1 MKKNTKWHIIF
12 WTCYFF
18 YAYAAD
24 LVFDS
29 EYTTFKKEIV
39 FFLTANIYLFY
50 TLFYCINK
58 FSAKTTF
65 EIIKSLSRFA
75 VVLSVFLGI
84 RHLIRLLII
93 SGYFG
98 DRNVS
103 LPIDQWFVSSI
114 LWIGNYI
121 LFASGYF
128 YFQSSIQKQKDLLK
142 ATEEKA
148 IKEKEA
154 AELENKALRAQI
166 NPHFLFN
173 TLGYFYNEVSDLHPR
188 VGDGI
193 AALSDIM
200 RSAIRKPDKDGLI
213 PLDEEIN
220 NIEQLISIY
229 ELRYNS
235 SVYISFMQEGNSYGV
250 RILPHILNTL
260 VENGFKHGEL
270 HNAERPLTI
279 TLNIS
284 EGNIFFRINNKK
296 RTGPKELSHGIGMTY
311 IRTHLDSVYEG
322 RYTLTIDDAE
332 SFYTA
337 SLNIM
342 ASALVAA

>member
-1 MKKNTKWHIIF
+1 MKNIKGHVIFWACYFLYAYITDLIFDPTNTTLATELIIF
-12 WTCYFF
+12 F
-18 YAYAAD
+18 
-24 LVFDS
+24 
-29 EYTTFKKEIV
+29 
-39 FFLTANIYLFY
+39 TANIYLFY
-50 TLFYCINK
+50 SLYYFLRK
-58 FSAKTTF
+58 FSV
-65 EIIKSLSRFA
+65 KSKFDIL
-75 VVLSVFLGI
+75 LSVGRLIVILLVFFAI
-84 RHLIRLLII
+84 RHFIRYFLFAKYFDPMYADLPVHQWIV
-93 SGYFG
+93 SG
-98 DRNVS
+98 
-103 LPIDQWFVSSI
+103 I
-114 LWIGNYI
+114 LWIGNYS
-121 LFASGYF
+121 LFAAGYF

-148 IKEKEA
+148 AKEKEA

-173 TLGYFYNEVSDLHPR
+173 TLGYFYNEISDLHPR

-235 SVYISFMQEGNSYGV
+235 NVHISFIQKGDSNGL

-270 HNAERPLTI
+270 HNADHPLMI

-284 EGNIFFRINNKK
+284 EGNIFFQINNKK

-322 RYTLTIDDAE
+322 RYSLTIDDAE

-337 SLNIM
+337 SLNI
-342 ASALVAA
+342 AVSTLIAA

>member
-1 MKKNTKWHIIF
+1 MKVYQKHIIF
-12 WTCYFF
+12 WFLYFCECYAVDVIIYPQANLISELLF
-18 YAYAAD
+18 YFTHTLY
-24 LVFDS
+24 LFYSNVFILKLALKQK
-29 EYTTFKKEIV
+29 TKKVLIGILLFLLNVIV
-39 FFLTANIYLFY
+39 FFILRYVVRFVLIPTLNIPEDAPTDLK
-50 TLFYCINK
+50 IH
-58 FSAKTTF
+58 
-65 EIIKSLSRFA
+65 FA
-75 VVLSVFLGI
+75 VGVTWVI
-84 RHLIRLLII
+84 
-93 SGYFG
+93 
-98 DRNVS
+98 N
-103 LPIDQWFVSSI
+103 FVVYA
-114 LWIGNYI
+114 L
-121 LFASGYF
+121 AYF

-148 IKEKEA
+148 IKDKET

-173 TLGYFYNEVSDLHPR
+173 TLGYFYNEISDLHPR

-235 SVYISFMQEGNSYGV
+235 NVYISFIQKGDSNGM

-270 HNAERPLTI
+270 HNAEHPLMI

-284 EGNIFFRINNKK
+284 EESIFFRINNKK
-296 RTGPKELSHGIGMTY
+296 RIGPKELSHGIGMTY
-311 IRTHLDSVYEG
+311 IRTHLNSVYDG
-322 RYTLTIDDAE
+322 RYTLTIDDTE
-332 SFYTA
+332 LFYTA
-337 SLNIM
+337 SLNII
-342 ASALVAA
+342 ANNTLAAA